1 MSVAAEP
8 PPPVP
13 NAAAKAAAPAAERNF
28 RRIDA
33 DLVHASVVAL
43 DTRIARNFPRAGLRN
58 IGRELIDV
66 SADAP
71 RRIGAIQRRSTIV
84 RVVAWLL
91 SVAIVGILLTIP
103 FTLRPGRVDTL
114 ADAVQVLEAALS
126 ASFFIGACILF
137 LLSWQSRMRHAR
149 TMEAIHELRAL
160 AHVVDMHQL
169 TKDPPMMLAGEGPA
183 GSKAEIYTP
192 QELQRYLDYCSE
204 MLALISKVA
213 VLYAQESTDPQ
224 TMNVVDDIED
234 LTNGLSRKVWQ
245 KIILIQRASPNVGTP
260 PSLVPAHK
268 PPMEIE

>member
-1 MSVAAEP
+1 VR
-8 PPPVP
+8 V
-13 NAAAKAAAPAAERNF
+13 F

-33 DLVHASVVAL
+33 ELVHCTIAAL
-43 DTRIARNFPRAGLRN
+43 EARIGRSFPKSGLRK
-58 IGRELIDV
+58 IGRELMEV

-71 RRIGAIQRRSTIV
+71 RRIAAIQRRSGAV
-84 RVVAWLL
+84 RIIAWLL
-91 SVAIVGILLTIP
+91 SLAILGILGTIP
-103 FTLRPGRVDTL
+103 FTLRPGHVETL
-114 ADAVQVLEAALS
+114 ADAIQVLEAALS

-169 TKDPPMMLAGEGPA
+169 TKDPPMLLARESDPNSGTDLYSPE
-183 GSKAEIYTP
+183 
-192 QELQRYLDYCSE
+192 ELQRYLDYCSE

-213 VLYAQESTDPQ
+213 VLYAQDSTDPQ
-224 TMNVVDDIED
+224 TMDVVDDIED

-245 KIILIQRASPNVGTP
+245 KIVLIQRGKPGVGTP

-268 PPMEIE
+268 PPMELE